1 MQVSSVGP
9 HRGAVSY
16 DCFSV
21 TVFKPAA
28 SHFSQKT
35 FMSLEKSVR
44 GLQSLSKNAAAG
56 QGTTFVEQLCHLSPS
71 PRPCLADTYKGHRR
85 GTFHKSTGRLGTWC
99 PFGSHSSVLLGPCPR
114 FRRRNDITQQP
125 TEVKV
130 WNMSYPESSAQTPL
144 ACWKLYELY
153 VSSSVA
159 CGTPSFIRLK
169 RQDVCWHWQLTQHVQ
184 QH

>member
-1 MQVSSVGP
+1 MIALVSQSSSLQLHTFPRRRLCRWRRVS
-9 HRGAVSY
+9 GAC
-16 DCFSV
+16 DRFPR
-21 TVFKPAA
+21 TRP
-28 SHFSQKT
+28 
-35 FMSLEKSVR
+35 
-44 GLQSLSKNAAAG
+44 
-56 QGTTFVEQLCHLSPS
+56 QGRARPSSSSFVISARA
-71 PRPCLADTYKGHRR
+71 PRPCLADTYKGHQR

-153 VSSSVA
+153 VSSSVSVA